1 MPLTII
7 YLVDIYRFTENN
19 IDPFTPLLTLISIN
33 SDFDSTN
40 NIMVKSFP
48 TLFPGG
54 IGDVYDDKRGEVPNG
69 YQWANHLIRYQD
81 GRFEN
86 HRIWSLYTDNWL
98 KRNDNGSNGGFFLKT
113 FLGTNPPTLQQLEA
127 RIKQGNTTFIS
138 KL

>member
-54 IGDVYDDKRGEVPNG
+54 IGDVYDDKRGEVSNS
-69 YQWANHLIRYQD
+69 YQWANHLNNITRLSQGD
-81 GRFEN
+81 IGQ
-86 HRIWSLYTDNWL
+86 
-98 KRNDNGSNGGFFLKT
+98 
-113 FLGTNPPTLQQLEA
+113 GTLHSP
-127 RIKQGNTTFIS
+127 
-138 KL
+138 